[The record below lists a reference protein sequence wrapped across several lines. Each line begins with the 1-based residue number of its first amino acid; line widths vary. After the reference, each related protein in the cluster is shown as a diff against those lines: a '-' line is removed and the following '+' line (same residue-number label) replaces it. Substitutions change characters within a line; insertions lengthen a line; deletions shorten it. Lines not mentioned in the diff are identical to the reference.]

1 VPTLAGPL
9 DRRGSVLRP
18 PPTNPPSFNGRGL
31 GLLLQDA
38 SAQTVL
44 RGVFAARPL
53 PGARRAL
60 PSFLPALRSK
70 PPRMLPFAPSARTC
84 ADAPLSLV
92 LSSAAVDARARA
104 AATHQIERR
113 RTSLAGAAAA
123 PPAAR
128 PRLGHGWLAAAGVK
142 SYPPECVR
150 CSRMLPS
157 LVVGC
162 SGPSVNAKPL
172 LNFSAPARLAESVNV
187 LRVGCSCP
195 DEQQS

>member
-9 DRRGSVLRP
+9 DRRGGVWRP
-18 PPTNPPSFNGRGL
+18 PSANPPSFNGRGL

-44 RGVFAARPL
+44 CGVFAARLL

-60 PSFLPALRSK
+60 PSFLPALLGR
-70 PPRMLPFAPSARTC
+70 PPRMLPFAPSVRTC

-128 PRLGHGWLAAAGVK
+128 PRLGHGCLTAGGVK

-150 CSRMLPS
+150 CSRMRPS

-162 SGPSVNAKPL
+162 SGPSVKAKPL
-172 LNFSAPARLAESVNV
+172 LKFSAPARLRKRPNV
-187 LRVGCSCP
+187 IRFGRSCP
-195 DEQQS
+195 D